1 LNRLVFALLLLAFP
15 ILSAS
20 QTNAPIP
27 KPEIKEGDSW
37 NYRGTNVL
45 APGTHEHET
54 RVSFA
59 NDKVILVV
67 STRKSDGKE
76 FDSAWTREWNAVTS
90 YAGVMYRPHAGVFR
104 FPLRAGDKYEVKFEV
119 LRPRVNTV
127 VTSVTGTAKVV
138 GWDTVEVPAGKF
150 RAMRVEAEG
159 AYRELDGSGSY
170 QQHATLWYVPEV
182 KRWAKFQVVN
192 PRVTI
197 SEELLG
203 FRLQ

>member
-1 LNRLVFALLLLAFP
+1 MNRTLLALVLVAVP
-15 ILSAS
+15 ILSAGQS
-20 QTNAPIP
+20 EAPVRR
-27 KPEIKEGDSW
+27 PEIKVGDSW
-37 NYRGTNVL
+37 TYRGTNVL
-45 APGTHEHET
+45 APGTREHET

-59 NDKVILVV
+59 NDKVILVL

-76 FDSAWTREWNAVTS
+76 FDSAWTRDWNAVTS
-90 YAGVMYRPHAGVFR
+90 YAGVMYRPYAGVFR

-127 VTSVTGTAKVV
+127 VTSVTGTAKIVS
-138 GWDTVEVPAGKF
+138 WDTVEVPAGKF
-150 RAMRVEAEG
+150 RAMRVEVEG
-159 AYRELDGSGSY
+159 VYRELDGSGSY

-203 FRLQ
+203 YRLQ